1 MYRSSMTLFL
11 IFIAL
16 RYWIIQDDA
25 ARPRSKVFADT
36 RKHKSV
42 NQLVKWYRYYR
53 KEIARSPE
61 KKLETRILSHELIA
75 RTR

>member
-1 MYRSSMTLFL
+1 MTLFL

-16 RYWIIQDDA
+16 RHWIIQDDA
-25 ARPRSKVFADT
+25 ARPRSRVTDT